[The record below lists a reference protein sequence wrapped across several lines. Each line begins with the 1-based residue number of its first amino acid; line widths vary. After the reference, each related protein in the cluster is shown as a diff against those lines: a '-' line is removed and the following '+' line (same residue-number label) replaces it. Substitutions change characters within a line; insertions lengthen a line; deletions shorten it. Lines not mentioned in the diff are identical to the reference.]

1 MIAVTLAASFVRGR
15 TRLHQQTSTSGIRAS
30 SRISIHARQNATCVL
45 SYYCNKISAARDN
58 TIIPRRPSRTR
69 WRENC
74 CAPGLQSG
82 QTGKGTGAGAAKGQQ
97 ISPAGSRSVRAAAD
111 APARADHPHYR
122 FRPQFRCRGFLPAR
136 LPAKP
141 RQQGRRIH
149 QAPQK
154 DARGP

>member
-1 MIAVTLAASFVRGR
+1 MIAVTLAASFVCGR
-15 TRLHQQTSTSGIRAS
+15 TRLHQQASTSGIRTRAL
-30 SRISIHARQNATCVL
+30 ISTHARQNAACVL

-69 WRENC
+69 WRESC
-74 CAPGLQSG
+74 CAPGLQTG
-82 QTGKGTGAGAAKGQQ
+82 QGARARRQAQHRARQQ

-136 LPAKP
+136 LPATP
-141 RQQGRRIH
+141 RQQGRHIH
-149 QAPQK
+149 P
-154 DARGP
+154 AR